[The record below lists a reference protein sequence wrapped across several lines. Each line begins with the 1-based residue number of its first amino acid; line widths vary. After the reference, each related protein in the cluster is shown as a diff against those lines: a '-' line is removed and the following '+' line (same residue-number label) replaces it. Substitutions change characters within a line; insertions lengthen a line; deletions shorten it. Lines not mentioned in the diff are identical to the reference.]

1 MERGTTRR
9 ARVFCPAVERDVAT
23 LSPDETHHIARVLRL
38 RTGDAV
44 IVFDGTGRE
53 WAGTLIDVARA
64 GARIALTAPLP
75 IVAEPSVA
83 VTVAIGLLKG
93 DAMSEVVR
101 DAAMLGASA
110 IVPFV
115 SSHTALPAAA
125 SRARHHERW
134 HRVAVASAKQ
144 CARSVVPT
152 IHDVTTFADILG
164 ATYDIRI
171 ICVEPS
177 AGVGVEAGSWPA
189 ARTALL
195 LAGPEGGWSREEIDQ
210 ARAAGAIA
218 LGLGPRTLR
227 AESTPAIALT
237 ALWCRWGWQ

>member
-9 ARVFCPAVERDVAT
+9 ARVFCPAIERDVAT
-23 LSPDETHHIARVLRL
+23 LSADETHHIARVLRL

-44 IVFDGTGRE
+44 IVFDGAGHE
-53 WAGTLIDVARA
+53 WAGTLIDVAHG
-64 GARIALTAPLP
+64 GARISLTAPLP
-75 IVAEPSVA
+75 IVSEPPVA

-101 DAAMLGASA
+101 DATMLGASA

-125 SRARHHERW
+125 TRSNHRERW

-144 CARSVVPT
+144 CARSVVPG
-152 IHDVTTFADILG
+152 IHDVTTFAAVLG
-164 ATYDIRI
+164 TTCDLRI
-171 ICVEPS
+171 ICIEPS
-177 AGVGVEAGSWPA
+177 AAGGADAASLPA
-189 ARTALL
+189 ARTALM
-195 LAGPEGGWSREEIDQ
+195 LAGPEGGWSPEEIDQ
-210 ARAAGAIA
+210 ARAAGAVA
-218 LGLGPRTLR
+218 LRLGPRTLR

-237 ALWCRWGWQ
+237 ALWSRWGWQ